1 MSVEL
6 GTCHELE
13 LLVERTGEGGGG
25 GVGEGEWGSGGGK
38 ERGIENIFH

>member
-13 LLVERTGEGGGG
+13 LLVERTGEGGRRREGG
-25 GVGEGEWGSGGGK
+25 RGRRREGGR
-38 ERGIENIFH
+38 ERRER